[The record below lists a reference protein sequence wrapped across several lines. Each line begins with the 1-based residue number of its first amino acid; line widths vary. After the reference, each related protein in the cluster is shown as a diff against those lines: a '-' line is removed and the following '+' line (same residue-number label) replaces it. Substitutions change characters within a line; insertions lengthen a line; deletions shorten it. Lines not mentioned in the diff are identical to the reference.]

1 VLAAGSNNFLLPNAT
16 IIVEFLIFL
25 AILFFFYRFVVPP
38 LTRAMR
44 ERDEMMRKQ
53 AEERD
58 EAVRRLRQA
67 EERYETALAEA
78 RATAASIRDEARAA
92 AQRIRDEMRE
102 QTDREVAE
110 IRQRGED
117 QLAEQREQAMQQ
129 LRNDIGDLSVQLA
142 TRILGEQPPESVR
155 RSTVDRFLR
164 ESVDETAKTGGRTT

>member
-1 VLAAGSNNFLLPNAT
+1 MTTSVLAAGSNNFLLPNAT

-53 AEERD
+53 AEER
-58 EAVRRLRQA
+58 
-67 EERYETALAEA
+67 YETALGEA

-92 AQRIRDEMRE
+92 AQQIRDEMRAE
-102 QTDREVAE
+102 TDREVAE
-110 IRQRGED
+110 IRQRGEE

-129 LRNDIGDLSVQLA
+129 LRDDIGDLSVQLA

-164 ESVDETAKTGGRTT
+164 ESIDETAKTAGGRT